1 MDVLDDK
8 VLRILTAMFK
18 IGIFDHGSTG
28 SLENNVTS
36 VAHNQLARQ
45 LAGAAGVLLQN
56 KDSALPLDA
65 SKAYKIAMLGSDCS
79 ATPIV
84 AGNGSGHVVAP
95 YIITPLQ
102 GVTNRASAD
111 STVTYVDSSDVAGA
125 VAAAKAADVAIVC
138 TGTVSGEGTD
148 RKNLS
153 LPYEDDV
160 LVSAVA
166 AAQPNTVVEVANP
179 GAVLMPWSADVKA
192 ILMMFMAGQEAGN
205 AIADILFGDVNPSG
219 RTPLTMP
226 MKENQIGMS
235 DLQWPGLPPSNP
247 VYANYT
253 EKLEVGYRWY
263 VAHNATPRFPFGH
276 GLSYTTFAYTGL
288 SVTAG
293 PAPAVFTVSIDITN
307 SGSRAGAEVPQL
319 YLGFPPESGEPPKQL
334 KGFTKVAI
342 DAGAKTTVTFSVSER
357 DTSVWV
363 PGKGWEA
370 QHGEFAVFVGA
381 SVADIRAIGSIT
393 V

>member
-1 MDVLDDK
+1 
-8 VLRILTAMFK
+8 
-18 IGIFDHGSTG
+18 
-28 SLENNVTS
+28 
-36 VAHNQLARQ
+36 
-45 LAGAAGVLLQN
+45 
-56 KDSALPLDA
+56 
-65 SKAYKIAMLGSDCS
+65 
-79 ATPIV
+79 
-84 AGNGSGHVVAP
+84 
-95 YIITPLQ
+95 
-102 GVTNRASAD
+102 
-111 STVTYVDSSDVAGA
+111 
-125 VAAAKAADVAIVC
+125 
-138 TGTVSGEGTD
+138 
-148 RKNLS
+148 
-153 LPYEDDV
+153 
-160 LVSAVA
+160 
-166 AAQPNTVVEVANP
+166 
-179 GAVLMPWSADVKA
+179 
-192 ILMMFMAGQEAGN
+192 MAGQEAGN

-334 KGFTKVAI
+334 K
-342 DAGAKTTVTFSVSER
+342 
-357 DTSVWV
+357 
-363 PGKGWEA
+363 
-370 QHGEFAVFVGA
+370 
-381 SVADIRAIGSIT
+381 
-393 V
+393 